1 MIQVQELRIDS
12 LVNINEETRID
23 NTEEHP
29 LINPLFL
36 IKSIDEDGEITIY
49 SEIENLHIT
58 CELEELQPIPLTEQ
72 WLKDFGFKKELD
84 NSMVKGD
91 IAIFL
96 DRRFK
101 TNLFLRDNQENK
113 WFSFNCKIQY
123 VHQIQNL
130 YFTLVG
136 EELTLNK

>member
-1 MIQVQELRIDS
+1 MEVLSAKELRIGNYYYYTCEDFLDERKKWDEVCQIDAQD
-12 LVNINEETRID
+12 LVWLES
-23 NTEEHP
+23 
-29 LINPLFL
+29 NPN
-36 IKSIDEDGEITIY
+36 DEDFK
-49 SEIENLHIT
+49 
-58 CELEELQPIPLTEQ
+58 PIPLTEQ
-72 WLKDFGFKKELD
+72 WLKDFGFEKELD

-113 WFSFNCKIQY
+113 WFSFNSKVEY

-130 YFTLVG
+130 YFALTG
-136 EELTLNK
+136 EELTINQ

>member
-1 MIQVQELRIDS
+1 MDKKDLKIGNF
-12 LVNINEETRID
+12 VNWNGPMLTEFAIISSIS
-23 NTEEHP
+23 TEEVSFRCGDYG
-29 LINPLFL
+29 LM
-36 IKSIDEDGEITIY
+36 EEI
-49 SEIENLHIT
+49 
-58 CELEELQPIPLTEQ
+58 QPIPLTEQ
-72 WLKDFGFKKELD
+72 WLKDFGFEKELD

-113 WFSFNCKIQY
+113 WFSFNSKVEY

-130 YFTLVG
+130 YFSLTG
-136 EELTLNK
+136 SELTLNR

>member
-1 MIQVQELRIDS
+1 MEVLSAKELRIGNYYYYTCKDF
-12 LVNINEETRID
+12 LDERKKWDEVCQID
-23 NTEEHP
+23 AQDFVWLES
-29 LINPLFL
+29 NPNDKDF
-36 IKSIDEDGEITIY
+36 K
-49 SEIENLHIT
+49 
-58 CELEELQPIPLTEQ
+58 PIPLTEQ
-72 WLKDFGFKKELD
+72 WLKDFGFEKELD

-113 WFSFNCKIQY
+113 WFSFNSKVEY

-130 YFTLVG
+130 YFALTG
-136 EELTLNK
+136 EELTINQ